1 MKLLRTAVLLSTFFF
16 LFAGATALAAP
27 FERWVTD
34 SASGGRICIMV
45 WDESIKVMSASWSGP
60 LVDGKAEGKGTL
72 NYAYREKDGKE
83 TKGQADAE
91 MKAGKLD
98 GYVSMK
104 WSDGET
110 YDGFYKDGLREG
122 KGTFKYADGR
132 VYEGDWK
139 GSKQNGYGV
148 GKSADG
154 KVLHDGQWKDG
165 NPVVVLK
172 TDKVLGISWEATADE
187 AKSVMRQRPNTSFM
201 GVDKRYPEPPL
212 VYGTKYN
219 TIDAVAHVY
228 FYQGKMFEVEVFLYT
243 TDDEVMKMFESMKK
257 GLAERYGKPF
267 SEAGKYLDSQAA
279 FDLGNFHTVSIRIGT
294 YSYYEVKSS
303 YRSVIIDYYYTPTA
317 QLVQGKYQKNNKS
330 DF

>member
-1 MKLLRTAVLLSTFFF
+1 VKLLRTAVLLATFFI
-16 LFAGATALAAP
+16 LLTGATAFAAP

-34 SASGGRICIMV
+34 PASGGRICIMV
-45 WDESIKVMSASWSGP
+45 WDESLKVISASWSGP

-72 NYAYREKDGKE
+72 NYIYREKDGKE

-122 KGTFKYADGR
+122 KGAFKYADGR

-154 KVLHDGQWKDG
+154 KVIHDGQWKDG

-172 TDKVLGISWEATADE
+172 TDKVLGISWEATVDE

-201 GVDKRYPEPPL
+201 WVDKRYPEPPL

-219 TIDAVAHVY
+219 NIDAVVHVY

-243 TDDEVMKMFESMKK
+243 TDDEVMKMFELMKK

-267 SEAGKYLDSQAA
+267 SEGGKYLDSQAA

-294 YSYYEVKSS
+294 YSYYEVKTS